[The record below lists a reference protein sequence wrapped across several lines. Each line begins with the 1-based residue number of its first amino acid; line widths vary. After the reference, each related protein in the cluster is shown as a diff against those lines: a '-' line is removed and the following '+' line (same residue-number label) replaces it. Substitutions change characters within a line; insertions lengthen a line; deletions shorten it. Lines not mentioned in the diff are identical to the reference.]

1 MIKYTTVAVLATI
14 FFGSLIGC
22 GDKEDDTAA
31 DTGAVEV
38 EETGQ
43 ESE

>member
-1 MIKYTTVAVLATI
+1 MIKSMTVAILATI

-22 GDKEDDTAA
+22 GDKDDDTAD
-31 DTGAVEV
+31 DTGAV

>member
-1 MIKYTTVAVLATI
+1 MLKNAAVAILATI
-14 FFGSLIGC
+14 FFGSLIAC

-31 DTGAVEV
+31 DTGAVE
-38 EETGQ
+38 ETGQ

>member
-1 MIKYTTVAVLATI
+1 MIKSMTVAILATI
-14 FFGSLIGC
+14 FFGPLTGC
-22 GDKEDDTAA
+22 GDKGDDTAD
-31 DTGAVEV
+31 DTGVV